1 MFEQLLHAA
10 GIWPC
15 QSPLSVVVDSNDCFW
30 AHSTMSVSGFATGR
44 PSMCMYMT
52 YLAKIPWF
60 CHLPPYLKVWR
71 FLEDSLPFRCL
82 YRLEL
87 TLVLGARDL
96 NSVIQQ
102 TVRSEIWCSEDCEL
116 QSIERVAFTFI
127 WKESLKEFSDELK
140 YGIVLQRTISDPTRW
155 IVFLFGLC
163 STLLIHTMNNPPG
176 AEIMTSKCCPGKP
189 KIHESE
195 ISLIILMF

>member
-1 MFEQLLHAA
+1 MTLSEPPVSSCRFEWLFLGSQYNE
-10 GIWPC
+10 C
-15 QSPLSVVVDSNDCFW
+15 QRLNHGKTKHVHVHDVP
-30 AHSTMSVSGFATGR
+30 GQ
-44 PSMCMYMT
+44 
-52 YLAKIPWF
+52 IPWF
-60 CHLPPYLKVWR
+60 CRLPPYLKVWR
-71 FLEDSLPFRCL
+71 FLEDSLPFRCR

-87 TLVLGARDL
+87 TLVFGARDL

-102 TVRSEIWCSEDCEL
+102 TVRSEIWFSEDCEL
-116 QSIERVAFTFI
+116 QSIERVAFAFI

-140 YGIVLQRTISDPTRW
+140 YGIVLQRTISDTTRW

-176 AEIMTSKCCPGKP
+176 AEIMTSECCPGKP